1 MSTKLRTSERKIM
14 EERVKKYVEAANDKG
29 RNEVADS
36 VPAEELIEFLKL
48 VLKDATYKTTASELA
63 RQQLK
68 NKIIELEAR
77 EEDRSLLSSV
87 SNTLTSLRGEID
99 KLQKSAAGTSGNA
112 ETKTKLDAI
121 VDSLEKLK
129 TDQLSKLESQFNAN
143 KEYVNLSPTVPVFKG
158 RHDEDVEDWLFII
171 ERNML
176 QLRMHEA
183 AKVNAV
189 ANFVKNHAYH
199 VYKKYVSNGGSIW
212 SEFKHVM
219 RYNFG
224 SDNKKLELRDQLR
237 YLKQTK
243 SVSDYND
250 QFSEITAAIGDMTEL
265 EMVSAYLFGLDPRI
279 SSLVRNKGG
288 KTIADVMRDARMLD
302 VNGYKQDAN
311 PVGVSYIKQING
323 PGRGG
328 RGYTGKPRFPFRCYK
343 CNNVGHKSANCT
355 KKFNREQKTRI

>member
-1 MSTKLRTSERKIM
+1 MSAQLRTSQRKIM

-29 RNEVADS
+29 RNEVAES
-36 VPAEELIEFLKL
+36 VPSEELLEFLKL
-48 VLKDATYKTTASELA
+48 VSNNATYKTTASELA
-63 RQQLK
+63 KKQLR
-68 NKIIELEAR
+68 NKIIELEAK

-99 KLQKSAAGTSGNA
+99 KLQKSSAGTSGNT
-112 ETKTKLDAI
+112 ETKTRLDAI

-129 TDQLSKLESQFNAN
+129 TDQLSKLESQINAN
-143 KEYVNLSPTVPVFKG
+143 KEYVILSLTVPVFKG
-158 RHDEDVEDWLFII
+158 RHDEDVEDWLF

-183 AKVNAV
+183 AKVN

-199 VYKKYVSNGGSIW
+199 VYKKYVSNGGSSW
-212 SEFKHVM
+212 SELKHIM

-250 QFSEITAAIGDMTEL
+250 QFLKLQQLLGI
-265 EMVSAYLFGLDPRI
+265 
-279 SSLVRNKGG
+279 
-288 KTIADVMRDARMLD
+288 
-302 VNGYKQDAN
+302 
-311 PVGVSYIKQING
+311 
-323 PGRGG
+323 
-328 RGYTGKPRFPFRCYK
+328 
-343 CNNVGHKSANCT
+343 
-355 KKFNREQKTRI
+355 